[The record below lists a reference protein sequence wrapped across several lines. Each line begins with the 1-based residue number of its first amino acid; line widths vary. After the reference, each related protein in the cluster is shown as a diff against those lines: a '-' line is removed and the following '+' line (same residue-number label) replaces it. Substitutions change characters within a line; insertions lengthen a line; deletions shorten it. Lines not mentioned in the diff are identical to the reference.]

1 MSRIQ
6 EDPRID
12 PRMKQVFGAFPA
24 PVNPGDATS
33 REQLVEEANSEEAAA
48 MRQRWDAFLER
59 TISTSNL
66 TPPPDPLPI
75 YRRLRYTPSALLGWV
90 KNRPAFWL
98 TFRPARAAGFVVTTS
113 TQPISLAE

>member
-12 PRMKQVFGAFPA
+12 PRIKQVFGAFPA

-59 TISTSNL
+59 CDTDGIA
-66 TPPPDPLPI
+66 
-75 YRRLRYTPSALLGWV
+75 PSAGLAITTRKLASEPDLVLHAHHGAALGAV
-90 KNRPAFWL
+90 PRSSPL
-98 TFRPARAAGFVVTTS
+98 HVAAIRLG
-113 TQPISLAE
+113 QAAPK

>member
-12 PRMKQVFGAFPA
+12 PRIKQVFGAFPA

-33 REQLVEEANSEEAAA
+33 REQLVEEANSEEAAT

-59 TISTSNL
+59 CDTDGIA
-66 TPPPDPLPI
+66 
-75 YRRLRYTPSALLGWV
+75 PSAGLAITTRKLASEPDLVLHAHHGAALGSV
-90 KNRPAFWL
+90 PRSSPL
-98 TFRPARAAGFVVTTS
+98 HGGRHQVGPSGPEV
-113 TQPISLAE
+113 